1 MNTQAIQATTSSPPR
16 SAQTPAADLAKE
28 KRESY
33 SLDKASEEASSDKSN
48 AIQPEELLNNIK
60 ALTEDGLYSVRFEM
74 NNETQNLII
83 NLVDYDTGE
92 VIRQIPPEEI
102 VNLREYMTD
111 LRGNI
116 VNTES

>member
-1 MNTQAIQATTSSPPR
+1 MNTQAIQAVNINGR
-16 SAQTPAADLAKE
+16 STLSPAADAVKT
-28 KRESY
+28 KREEYLVDNTSENA
-33 SLDKASEEASSDKSN
+33 ASAEQN

-60 ALTEDGLYSVRFEM
+60 ALTKDGLYSVRFEM
-74 NNETQNLII
+74 HKDTQNLII
-83 NLVDYDTGE
+83 NLVDSQSGD

-102 VNLREYMTD
+102 VNLHEYMTD